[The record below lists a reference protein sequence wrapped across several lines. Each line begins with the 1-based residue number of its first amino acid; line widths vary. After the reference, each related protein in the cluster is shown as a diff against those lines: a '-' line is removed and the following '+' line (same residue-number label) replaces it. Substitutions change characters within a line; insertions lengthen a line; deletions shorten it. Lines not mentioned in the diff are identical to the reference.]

1 MVAMVAMVTKA
12 IQRPANRP
20 RTLPR
25 SKPSVDSCGHK
36 SENQAS
42 LGTVPGLKEEK
53 YMSYKSVD
61 ALQRALTRD
70 VFHYAKDAKKAAGR
84 ALGTLVEIITFYLIK
99 SWGYEKHTA
108 IERRLPEYANP
119 DITHNVEFSLHP
131 STEIAA
137 VTIDKTALPLTPK
150 KILKLLD
157 SPVWPGHDS
166 KSTHLLTSDEILRNA
181 CTLYEDDARVIIA
194 YLGESTKTSYR
205 LSVNQLTRHPFAVLE
220 CKRVGVEE
228 GVKKGP
234 QTIEKAKQGA
244 YVARTVSSLQKI
256 RMRDGS
262 VYGVLHLD
270 SGDLRC
276 EPYEEFLH
284 SVIASDDASLL
295 RDFILTV
302 GIVSNHG
309 NWFSSDDHN
318 KELKVLAQAYDWLL
332 FLSDRGLSEFVQSLL
347 LRPAKRYQPIR
358 DAFIQSYSGKKGGN
372 RFTKVKIAL
381 SADLALQ
388 DYFSSNVGKVES
400 WFNIISPAGYSVADL
415 KRELTLLASKNWK
428 DILR

>member
-1 MVAMVAMVTKA
+1 M
-12 IQRPANRP
+12 PY
-20 RTLPR
+20 
-25 SKPSVDSCGHK
+25 
-36 SENQAS
+36 E
-42 LGTVPGLKEEK
+42 
-53 YMSYKSVD
+53 SVD

-70 VFHYAKDAKKAAGR
+70 IFHYAKDAKKAAGR

-131 STEIAA
+131 SAEIAA
-137 VTIDKTALPLTPK
+137 VKVDKTELPLTPK

-157 SPVWPGHDS
+157 SPDWTGQDS
-166 KSTHLLTSDEILRNA
+166 KSTQLLSSDKILRNA
-181 CTLYEDDARVIIA
+181 CTLYEDDTRVIIA
-194 YLGESTKTSYR
+194 YLGKATKTSYR
-205 LSVNQLTRHPFAVLE
+205 LSVNQLTPHPFAVLE

-244 YVARTVSSLQKI
+244 YVARAVSSLQKI
-256 RMRDGS
+256 RMSDGS

-276 EPYEEFLH
+276 EPYEDFLR

-295 RDFILTV
+295 RDFTLTV

-309 NWFSSDDHN
+309 NWFTSDDHN
-318 KELKVLAQAYDWLL
+318 KELKVLAQSYDWLL
-332 FLSDRGLSEFVQSLL
+332 FLTDTGLSEFVESLL
-347 LRPAKRYQPIR
+347 VKPAKQYQPIR
-358 DAFIQSYSGKKGGN
+358 DAFVQSYSGKKGGN

-388 DYFSSNVGKVES
+388 NYFSSNLSKVES
-400 WFNIISPAGYSVADL
+400 WFNVISPVGHSVTEL
-415 KRELTLLASKNWK
+415 KRELALLASKNWK
-428 DILR
+428 EILT

>member
-1 MVAMVAMVTKA
+1 M
-12 IQRPANRP
+12 PY
-20 RTLPR
+20 
-25 SKPSVDSCGHK
+25 
-36 SENQAS
+36 E
-42 LGTVPGLKEEK
+42 
-53 YMSYKSVD
+53 SVD

-131 STEIAA
+131 SAEIAA
-137 VTIDKTALPLTPK
+137 VKVEKTELPLTPK

-157 SPVWPGHDS
+157 SPDWTGQDL
-166 KSTHLLTSDEILRNA
+166 KSTQLLSSDEILRNA
-181 CTLYEDDARVIIA
+181 CTLYEDDNRVIIA
-194 YLGESTKTSYR
+194 YLGKATRTSYR
-205 LSVNQLTRHPFAVLE
+205 LSVNQLTPHPFAVLE

-256 RMRDGS
+256 RMSDGS
-262 VYGVLHLD
+262 LYGVLHLD

-276 EPYEEFLH
+276 EPYEDFLR
-284 SVIASDDASLL
+284 SVIASNDASLL
-295 RDFILTV
+295 RDFTLTV

-309 NWFSSDDHN
+309 NWFTSDDHN
-318 KELKVLAQAYDWLL
+318 KELKVLAQSYDWLL
-332 FLSDRGLSEFVQSLL
+332 FLTDTGFSEFVESLL
-347 LRPAKRYQPIR
+347 VKPAKQYQPIR
-358 DAFIQSYSGKKGGN
+358 DAFVQSYSGKKGGN
-372 RFTKVKIAL
+372 RFTKVKIAF

-388 DYFSSNVGKVES
+388 NYFSNNLGKVES
-400 WFNIISPAGYSVADL
+400 WFNVISPTGHSVTDL

-428 DILR
+428 EILT